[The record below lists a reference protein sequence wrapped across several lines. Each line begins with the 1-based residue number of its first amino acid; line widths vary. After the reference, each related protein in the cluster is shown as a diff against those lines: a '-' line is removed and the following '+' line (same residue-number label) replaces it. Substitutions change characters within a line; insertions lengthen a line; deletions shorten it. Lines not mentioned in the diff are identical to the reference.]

1 VTAKAAIRVWTSF
14 SGASRGF
21 WVKAVNLF
29 PHKDVRMA
37 ATITLEVPV
46 EHEALDA
53 THVGICEELHQL
65 ALDAPDGTV
74 FDACESAVIRKG
86 REVQTQM
93 LEAAVA
99 RRIEAAEKKGADP
112 CLLVRPCQGEP
123 RPKARQ
129 FVSAIGR

>member
-1 VTAKAAIRVWTSF
+1 
-14 SGASRGF
+14 
-21 WVKAVNLF
+21 
-29 PHKDVRMA
+29 MA

-46 EHEALDA
+46 EHEALMRHTLA
-53 THVGICEELHQL
+53 FAEELHQL

-99 RRIEAAEKKGADP
+99 RRIEAAEKKG
-112 CLLVRPCQGEP
+112 R
-123 RPKARQ
+123 RS
-129 FVSAIGR
+129 VSARAAVPRRTAAPRHGNSSARSGR